1 MFVLFEALRGTNS
14 REKGTGVKMA
24 RGVPMAD
31 WNGLVLFEIKKQL
44 GDFNEQGFLPTLRG
58 MYYTL
63 VDLGVIPKTEAA
75 YHALSDHTSRWR
87 EKWILPRDCFADHT
101 RDIIQDFDDG
111 YVTIEDYIDA
121 GTRYLRLA
129 KNEYTIPR
137 WYKQQHYVEI
147 WLEKDA
153 AVETFRSIVKDSHV
167 RVVPNRGHSSVAF
180 FDRNV
185 DRLKEKQAEGNMIH
199 ILYFGDLDPSGEAMD
214 KVYKRKFAE
223 YGLSNVGFQRLA
235 VTKEQMERFEL
246 LSNPDPATLSKLKR
260 DSNRHAFRLKY
271 NLESD
276 NELFCN
282 TT

>member
-1 MFVLFEALRGTNS
+1 M
-14 REKGTGVKMA
+14 
-24 RGVPMAD
+24 
-31 WNGLVLFEIKKQL
+31 
-44 GDFNEQGFLPTLRG
+44 
-58 MYYTL
+58 
-63 VDLGVIPKTEAA
+63 
-75 YHALSDHTSRWR
+75 
-87 EKWILPRDCFADHT
+87 
-101 RDIIQDFDDG
+101 
-111 YVTIEDYIDA
+111 
-121 GTRYLRLA
+121 
-129 KNEYTIPR
+129 
-137 WYKQQHYVEI
+137 EI

-214 KVYKRKFAE
+214 KVYKRKFTE

-235 VTKEQMERFEL
+235 VTKEQMERFES